1 MFKSDVINFYGTKA
15 KVAKAAGVDP
25 SAVSQWQELVPE
37 GRAMRLQEASGGELL
52 YDRSCFATSRPCGLD
67 ARWTGSLKP
76 SVGTI
81 CWRQRS
87 ILSLWSVS
95 LVRVL
100 VR

>member
-52 YDRSCFATSRPCGLD
+52 YDPVYDEYRKTKRAGRLNNENHS
-67 ARWTGSLKP
+67 
-76 SVGTI
+76 
-81 CWRQRS
+81 
-87 ILSLWSVS
+87 
-95 LVRVL
+95 
-100 VR
+100 

>member
-52 YDRSCFATSRPCGLD
+52 YDP
-67 ARWTGSLKP
+67 K
-76 SVGTI
+76 
-81 CWRQRS
+81 
-87 ILSLWSVS
+87 
-95 LVRVL
+95 VRKTKRAGRL
-100 VR
+100 NNENHS

>member
-52 YDRSCFATSRPCGLD
+52 YDPKVYDEYRKTKRV
-67 ARWTGSLKP
+67 ARLISEHLAL
-76 SVGTI
+76 I
-81 CWRQRS
+81 E
-87 ILSLWSVS
+87 
-95 LVRVL
+95 
-100 VR
+100 